1 MATSNTN
8 QNSTDVFL
16 RDLLECPVC
25 METIK
30 CVPVYQCTNG
40 HVICKDC
47 IKELNNC
54 PICRN
59 NSAPA
64 RSLQLEKIIQRL
76 EGFQLK
82 NEEPAT
88 AKPNLQK
95 WGKGSVRVYGTSDGP
110 NLQATPRQATP
121 QQATPRQARS
131 NQDEEAA
138 LLQRE
143 QVRNWTQ
150 SITTFFKIVGI
161 FFCGIIA
168 PVVIISL
175 FCGCVLL
182 SWYLLTIII
191 PIKCNPNL
199 NPQCRSP

>member
-1 MATSNTN
+1 MRCSTS
-8 QNSTDVFL
+8 
-16 RDLLECPVC
+16 
-25 METIK
+25 
-30 CVPVYQCTNG
+30 G
-40 HVICKDC
+40 
-47 IKELNNC
+47 
-54 PICRN
+54 RN
-59 NSAPA
+59 FGGYPPWAPPSPT
-64 RSLQLEKIIQRL
+64 RPPR
-76 EGFQLK
+76 
-82 NEEPAT
+82 
-88 AKPNLQK
+88 
-95 WGKGSVRVYGTSDGP
+95 
-110 NLQATPRQATP
+110 QATPRHAMPRHAMLRHATP
-121 QQATPRQARS
+121 QQATPRQAMPRQARN

-138 LLQRE
+138 LLQKE